1 MTGTV
6 GVKTMMTKT
15 DTQSRAEAEDRVSTN
30 IALNPRH
37 AHTVDAADAIDHTS
51 QNTPQLRAVYSS
63 IRLTKNRNY
72 L

>member
-6 GVKTMMTKT
+6 GVKTVMTKT
-15 DTQSRAEAEDRVSTN
+15 DTQRRAEAEDRVSTN

-37 AHTVDAADAIDHTS
+37 AHAVDGADAIDHTS
-51 QNTPQLRAVYSS
+51 QHIPQLG
-63 IRLTKNRNY
+63 LTKNRNY